1 MQSGTADTNKT
12 KPNEK
17 LKHILLE
24 HDTNPEVQEKIKV
37 AFAEG
42 YIANYPTAAPGLR
55 NVLLKGISK
64 FFMYVFL
71 FGFALIVIDATNFG
85 RSKYCIVSNKY

>member
-1 MQSGTADTNKT
+1 MQSGTADTIKT

-55 NVLLKGISK
+55 NVFLKGISK
-64 FFMYVFL
+64 FVIYVFL
-71 FGFALIVIDATNFG
+71 FALIVLATTNFG
-85 RSKYCIVSNKY
+85 RSKYCII